1 MFPAT
6 NRPAAPSE
14 TGILP
19 ALELSENEQKVMG
32 CLTEG
37 TETNID
43 EVIRNSGL
51 PASAVAVTLLGLEMK
66 RIVKQ
71 LPGKCFVRN
80 G

>member
-1 MFPAT
+1 MDCL
-6 NRPAAPSE
+6 AAGQE
-14 TGILP
+14 IT
-19 ALELSENEQKVMG
+19 
-32 CLTEG
+32 
-37 TETNID
+37 ID

-80 G
+80 S